1 MKIDRNFLLS
11 ILIMLGVIAIHFVI
25 VQIFMGIDKPYF
37 MPIYIF
43 TGLVFMVTLVLVQ
56 LLEKSF
62 KQQLGFMFL
71 VIVALKLLS
80 AKLFMNKFPEY
91 KEDEFKFSF
100 LVLYMMS
107 LILITLYTAQ
117 KLLKSEK

>member
-1 MKIDRNFLLS
+1 
-11 ILIMLGVIAIHFVI
+11 
-25 VQIFMGIDKPYF
+25 
-37 MPIYIF
+37 
-43 TGLVFMVTLVLVQ
+43 MVTLVLVQ